1 MIGRLL
7 VGAVGSLT
15 AWHHPGGPLS
25 ADDPANALVAT
36 TFDFLRTG

>member
-25 ADDPANALVAT
+25 ADDPANARAAT